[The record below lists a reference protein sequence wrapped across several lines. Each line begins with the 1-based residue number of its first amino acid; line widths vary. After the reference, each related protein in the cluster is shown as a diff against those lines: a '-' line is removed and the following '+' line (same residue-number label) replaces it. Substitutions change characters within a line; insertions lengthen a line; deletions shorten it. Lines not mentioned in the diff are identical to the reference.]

1 MKAGMKFALAW
12 LGATVVAVLV
22 AAAAV
27 GSVRSEVTDEP
38 TRLGSP
44 EIAAMSADVPATQP
58 VTSSSTSTLPVVDVT
73 STAPETE
80 PLPTTTTTTTTVAET
95 TPTIAAPTTTV
106 GSAPEPPPAP
116 TTTTTTTEPSTTT
129 TTEPAESYSKTYDT
143 VGGSVRVIVEGA
155 SVTFGGAVPKAGW
168 SVELEKPGPKEVKV
182 EFDENEG
189 EGEVEFSAKIED
201 GELTVEISQ
210 DDHDE

>member
-1 MKAGMKFALAW
+1 MKFALAW

-58 VTSSSTSTLPVVDVT
+58 VTSSSTSTLPVVDVA
-73 STAPETE
+73 SSPPETE
-80 PLPTTTTTTTTVAET
+80 PVPTTTTTTTTVVET
-95 TPTIAAPTTTV
+95 TSTISAPNTTV
-106 GSAPEPPPAP
+106 GSAPEPPPPPTAT

-129 TTEPAESYSKTYDT
+129 TTEPAESYSKTFDT